1 MEFLKSTPGNDPVE
15 IESYFAASPER
26 VFRARLGPLKLCQ
39 SEVSFGGFRDG
50 TEALLGRG
58 YSASIA

>member
-39 SEVSFGGFRDG
+39 SEVRFGGFRDG
-50 TEALLGRG
+50 K
-58 YSASIA
+58 